1 MICQQCGKRPAT
13 VHMTKIVNGQKSERH
28 LCEICANESGEL
40 KFVPGAFSFPNL
52 LGSFFSGEAAPG
64 VPQVQTLRC
73 PTCGLTY
80 QQFTQVSRFGCPNCY
95 QAFDPVLDPML
106 RRIHGST
113 THTGKVPRR
122 GGGKL
127 RVRRELEHLKEQ
139 LQEKVRL
146 EQFEEAARLRDQI
159 RALEQQLGG

>member
-1 MICQQCGKRPAT
+1 MICQECGKRPAT

-113 THTGKVPRR
+113 AHTGKVPRR